1 MRTYNVDQTKNLRSL
16 NPDGEFLAV
25 DIMQNDG
32 ISAMIISVKLVLVML
47 MLNSQTFKDNFLTVF
62 IYKYFMQTLII

>member
-25 DIMQNDG
+25 DILQNDG
-32 ISAMIISVKLVLVML
+32 ISAIIINVKLVTVM
-47 MLNSQTFKDNFLTVF
+47 MVV
-62 IYKYFMQTLII
+62 IC